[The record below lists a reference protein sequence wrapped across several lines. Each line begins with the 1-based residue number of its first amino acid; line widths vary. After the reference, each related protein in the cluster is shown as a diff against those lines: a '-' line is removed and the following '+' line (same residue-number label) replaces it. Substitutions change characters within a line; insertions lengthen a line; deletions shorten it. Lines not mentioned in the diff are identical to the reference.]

1 VANNTSNVLG
11 FFALSVILVLLS
23 RLLPVAGK
31 VLNNNILGFLVT
43 KISNELG
50 INGVSRDVSIE
61 QTAIIRFKE
70 SCLESETDHLL
81 ASRILESTFR
91 AIEGSGFFNEV
102 KVSFFFLAFDN
113 LVVNNLVHALDGLL
127 HIPVTSTV
135 GSTEFVADFV
145 VSENIEHVVTV
156 KSFTWTLVESL
167 ELTGL
172 LLEISF
178 PRFLGKEISRFFIK
192 LGGSFFEEALL
203 FLAPFS
209 YELVDFDHPFTS
221 YLSWRNRKPELLKR
235 TVTDDT
241 DLVVFAVTNHTVVH
255 CSGFVEVLSQVD
267 SLDDFLLNISDI
279 SDVLVVKRKWVHE
292 SFDSRGII
300 LVMLDIVEL
309 ELTVIECFT
318 DELSA
323 AWLVELAL

>member
-11 FFALSVILVLLS
+11 FLALSVILVLLS

-61 QTAIIRFKE
+61 QTTIIRFKE

-81 ASRILESTFR
+81 ASRIFESTFR

-167 ELTGL
+167 
-172 LLEISF
+172 
-178 PRFLGKEISRFFIK
+178 
-192 LGGSFFEEALL
+192 
-203 FLAPFS
+203 
-209 YELVDFDHPFTS
+209 
-221 YLSWRNRKPELLKR
+221 
-235 TVTDDT
+235 
-241 DLVVFAVTNHTVVH
+241 
-255 CSGFVEVLSQVD
+255 
-267 SLDDFLLNISDI
+267 
-279 SDVLVVKRKWVHE
+279 
-292 SFDSRGII
+292 
-300 LVMLDIVEL
+300 
-309 ELTVIECFT
+309 
-318 DELSA
+318 
-323 AWLVELAL
+323 